1 MVREGRRGGGKEGL
15 ESRAGG
21 EARLFSYCL
30 QDRVVLPP
38 PLEKESEGSH
48 ARWIPSLLS
57 PPELSA
63 SVPEATAGQFPV
75 ALAPSTLMLFKQL
88 CS

>member
-30 QDRVVLPP
+30 QDRVVSP
-38 PLEKESEGSH
+38 
-48 ARWIPSLLS
+48 RPSGKGVRGFPCLMD
-57 PPELSA
+57 PFAP
-63 SVPEATAGQFPV
+63 VPSRAVSIGTRGNCRTI
-75 ALAPSTLMLFKQL
+75 SS
-88 CS
+88 CSCSKHFNAV